1 MELIQHK
8 PLVLKTFY
16 VALRDGTIQEVQ
28 AGSFRLTS
36 DNMWTFFKEFNVP
49 KGTSGTVLHAV
60 TSTTVRGIYNAKH
73 VVLETVMERAA
84 KGNITTE
91 VRKRTP
97 KKSVKP
103 DASKTGA
110 S

>member
-1 MELIQHK
+1 MELLEHK
-8 PLVLKTFY
+8 PLTLKTFY

-36 DNMWTFFKEFNVP
+36 DNMWTFFKESNLP
-49 KGTSGTVLHAV
+49 KGMQGTILHAV
-60 TSTTVRGIYNAKH
+60 TSSTVRGIYNAKH

-97 KKSVKP
+97 KKSLKP
-103 DASKTGA
+103 EASKTGA
-110 S
+110 T